1 LRGASVNV
9 VEASGRGGAASGDPL
24 ADTGSSQ
31 AFTVTNEVVAH
42 MNDRSNETTSA
53 PSAKAGRTGSEARR
67 GVVKGMALGLGGI
80 TLTQWSKPVV
90 ESVILPAH
98 AQTTGPVTRGRVITG
113 TSAGGTGAIT
123 FP

>member
-1 LRGASVNV
+1 
-9 VEASGRGGAASGDPL
+9 
-24 ADTGSSQ
+24 
-31 AFTVTNEVVAH
+31 
-42 MNDRSNETTSA
+42 MNDRMKEPAANTATS
-53 PSAKAGRTGSEARR
+53 GNGVRR
-67 GVVKGMALGLGGI
+67 DVVKGMALGLGGL
-80 TLTQWSKPVV
+80 TLTQWSRPVV